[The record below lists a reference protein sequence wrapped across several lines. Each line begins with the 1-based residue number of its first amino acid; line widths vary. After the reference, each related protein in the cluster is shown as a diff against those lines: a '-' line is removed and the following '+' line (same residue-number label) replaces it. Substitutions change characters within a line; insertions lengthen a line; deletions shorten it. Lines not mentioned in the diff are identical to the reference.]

1 MVASTLDLTVTIFA
15 LNLIDDGTVLE
26 RNDLTTSTNFAM
38 QCNGKFLA
46 LPFADGKPKSCTTIT
61 STRSTLWLSKFSKKV
76 WDILWENTAAR
87 ILNLSQPT

>member
-38 QCNGKFLA
+38 HVMESF
-46 LPFADGKPKSCTTIT
+46 
-61 STRSTLWLSKFSKKV
+61 
-76 WDILWENTAAR
+76 
-87 ILNLSQPT
+87 